1 VLLSTTV
8 DDKVHMGIM
17 PLTLLLTL
25 LHYALLVKLLFNF
38 PASLKL
44 PYTDPEKESDHRFTQ
59 IVDIV
64 AQQCGLVSRPLYEIK
79 YAQ

>member
-1 VLLSTTV
+1 VRNVRENDGES
-8 DDKVHMGIM
+8 
-17 PLTLLLTL
+17 
-25 LHYALLVKLLFNF
+25 
-38 PASLKL
+38 
-44 PYTDPEKESDHRFTQ
+44 YTDPEKESDHRFTQ